1 MSEKYNLQEVLDEK
15 DEGELW
21 GYTRVSTKVQHL
33 GLERQS
39 EALLNFGVNSEN
51 IFFDKMS
58 GRKSNRPG
66 FNELLSKVKP
76 GDTIVAESLSRF
88 SRDLQSLLEQV
99 SMLQEMGVSFKSI
112 KEGLNFDN
120 SATSKL
126 LLVLIGAIAEF
137 EVSINRE
144 RVSESL
150 AVAISNGKKV
160 GRPSKIE
167 AVKDKVIRLYKDG
180 YPVKDIMEMCD
191 IARPTYYKLINMY
204 KAGLVGGKDENK

>member
-1 MSEKYNLQEVLDEK
+1 MEEKYNLQSVRDEEK
-15 DEGELW
+15 DGKLW
-21 GYTRVSTKVQHL
+21 GYTRVSTKIQQL

-39 EALLNFGVNSEN
+39 EALINYGVKPEN

-58 GRKSNRPG
+58 GRKKDRPG
-66 FNELLSKVKP
+66 FNELLSKVHEN
-76 GDTIVAESLSRF
+76 DVIVAESLSRF

-99 SMLQEMGVSFKSI
+99 SMLQELGVSFKSL

-150 AVAISNGKKV
+150 AVSNKKN
-160 GRPSKIE
+160 GRPSKIS
-167 AVKDKVIRLYKDG
+167 ANYDKVIRLHNDG
-180 YPVKDIMEMCD
+180 YAVKDILEMCQ
-191 IARPTYYKLINMY
+191 ISRPTYYRLLQLY
-204 KAGLVGGKDENK
+204 KSKMVGGNDDNK